1 MNTKPSMYSA
11 FDKVAAT
18 VRSCETVFHI
28 ESSEKM
34 ITNFANLYGFKETS
48 FQIQYLKSLL
58 TNKWTDILYEK

>member
-34 ITNFANLYGFKETS
+34 ITNFANLYGFEETS

>member
-1 MNTKPSMYSA
+1 MKAIPSMYNA

-18 VRSCETVFHI
+18 VRSCKTEIHI
-28 ESSEKM
+28 ESSENM
-34 ITNFANLYGFKETS
+34 IANFSNLYGFTETS